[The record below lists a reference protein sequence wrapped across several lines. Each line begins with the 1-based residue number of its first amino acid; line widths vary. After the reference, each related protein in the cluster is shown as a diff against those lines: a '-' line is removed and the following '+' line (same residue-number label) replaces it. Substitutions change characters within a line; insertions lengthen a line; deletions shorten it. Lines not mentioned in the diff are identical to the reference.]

1 MQINEIITFLMLMT
15 AIIMLASIKHDI
27 KLMPKRV
34 TAGRRKVLVDTS
46 VLIDGRI
53 LSLCKTGFIGDELM
67 ITKSVIG
74 ELQLLADSG
83 DADKRSRA
91 RYGLDVVTEL
101 QALENVEINIFQDEQ
116 RTPEGVDNRLVSLA
130 KANGFMLLT
139 GDYNLNKVAT
149 IEGIQVLNI
158 NELVQSV
165 RMQVLPGEKISLKL
179 TQPGQSPDQAVG
191 YLEDGT
197 MVVVSNAKK
206 FVGKVVEV
214 EITRSIQTDAG
225 KMLFAETKSQ
235 ANQVAKSQHR
245 NSAKPEQRNNNK
257 PEPKKRFN
265 RNRRLPNNQQ
275 RNR

>member
-1 MQINEIITFLMLMT
+1 MQINEIITFLMLMA
-15 AIIMLASIKHDI
+15 AITMLASIKHDI

-74 ELQLLADSG
+74 ELQLLADSSDG
-83 DADKRSRA
+83 EKRSRA

-101 QALENVEINIFQDEQ
+101 QALENVEINIYQDEQ

-206 FVGKVVEV
+206 HVGKVIEV

-225 KMLFAETKSQ
+225 KMLFAETKNHT
-235 ANQVAKSQHR
+235 NQPSKNQHR
-245 NSAKPEQRNNNK
+245 NTSKPEQRNAVK
-257 PEPKKRFN
+257 LEPKKRFN
-265 RNRRLPNNQQ
+265 RNRRSVNNQQ
-275 RNR
+275 QNR

>member
-1 MQINEIITFLMLMT
+1 MQINEIITFLMLMA
-15 AIIMLASIKHDI
+15 AITMLASIKHDI

-74 ELQLLADSG
+74 ELQLLADSSDG
-83 DADKRSRA
+83 EKRSRA

-101 QALENVEINIFQDEQ
+101 QALENVEINIYQDEQ

-206 FVGKVVEV
+206 HVGKVIEV

-225 KMLFAETKSQ
+225 KMLFAETKNHT
-235 ANQVAKSQHR
+235 NQPSKNQHR
-245 NSAKPEQRNNNK
+245 NTSKPEQRNVVK

-265 RNRRLPNNQQ
+265 RNRRSVNNQQ
-275 RNR
+275 QNR